1 MFISRKDLCVYAFID
16 HVPCVSHCITLHRR
30 VTKRFGPV
38 LRIAHKTK
46 RGGQTQS
53 NYVSWKQEEF
63 SGVFSS
69 AIYIEWTIYIN
80 VLITVCPMYLTHNER
95 RFKDEQPDKRIMT
108 EEEGKA
114 LAAQWEAEYIE
125 TSARTGHNIDELFQT
140 FIRCVITKSHSL
152 QQK

>member
-1 MFISRKDLCVYAFID
+1 
-16 HVPCVSHCITLHRR
+16 
-30 VTKRFGPV
+30 
-38 LRIAHKTK
+38 
-46 RGGQTQS
+46 
-53 NYVSWKQEEF
+53 
-63 SGVFSS
+63 
-69 AIYIEWTIYIN
+69 
-80 VLITVCPMYLTHNER
+80 MYLTHNER

-140 FIRCVITKSHSL
+140 FIRCVTKSHSL